1 MELYQKLNV
10 PELPGIQQEILEY
23 IDLYP
28 EILKVK
34 DVNEVYFSDILFKEF
49 PILNSFLVPRLK
61 TPIYQTSITFAPP
74 FCAPLI
80 HIDGLRADKSWHN
93 VLYNNTTLPL
103 VKQHTDFFPEGTDFS
118 KMLPSAQYTMVIP
131 IKDFEK
137 SITQWYETDVT
148 DDNEIIVNLIKS
160 SYPYNFH
167 LLFLKKEASIPI
179 GHTCIDHIT
188 FIRSNL
194 YHAIVNQQ
202 SKTRIAVV
210 VRCIEYHAYDS
221 VDQLFDVSG
230 LV

>member
-23 IDLYP
+23 IDLHP
-28 EILKVK
+28 EILK
-34 DVNEVYFSDILFKEF
+34 DVNRVYFSDISFKEF

-74 FCAPLI
+74 FCDPLI

-93 VLYNNTTLPL
+93 VLYNSTTLQL

-118 KMLPSAQYTMVIP
+118 KFLPAAQYAMVIP
-131 IKDFEK
+131 IKDFDK
-137 SITQWYETDVT
+137 SITQWYETDVA
-148 DDNEIIVNLIKS
+148 DDDEIIVNNVKS

-167 LLFLKKEASIPI
+167 LSFLKKEAGIPI
-179 GHTCIDHIT
+179 GHTCIDRIT

-202 SKTRIAVV
+202 ENPRIAVV
-210 VRCIEYHAYDS
+210 VRFIEYHAYES